1 MNGRAKRRDKRGV
14 ALLLV
19 ITAIAIMTVMLTEF
33 QDEASGDLAAAISD
47 RDALKAEYLARSGIN
62 LSRLLIAAE
71 PTIRKAMSILF
82 MGMQGG
88 PPQIP
93 VWEYADR
100 VLGAFNDKEGSED
113 FAALTGT
120 DMTLGENLGIEGGK
134 FEVTIVDEDAKINVN
149 VAARSNTLSNNNLA
163 KQLLGLMAGDQYSP
177 MFENRDRDDQF
188 TTRQDVC
195 SAIIDWADLDEE
207 LFSCDQRAAPSSQ
220 AVEDNSYHLLKDPYW
235 RKNAAYDSLDE
246 LHLVRG
252 VGDDYW
258 ATFVDPEPTKP
269 RKRVMTVWGQ
279 GAVNVNTANAQTL
292 LAIVCAGTG
301 GKAKMCLDPLEAQKF
316 LMLVTMLQGFT
327 MGMPLFPTRDAFIN
341 TMQGGGMFGSV
352 FTMLGIEKVVFDSK
366 EMVKAAISTESKMFS
381 IYSDGIVPGYQRKT
395 RVRVHAVVDFR
406 DAPAP
411 GAAPM
416 PTTTGTGQTGTGQ
429 FVVPGTAATTGATGA
444 TGALG
449 PDSIAGALAPNPGG
463 TVIYYRTE

>member
-1 MNGRAKRRDKRGV
+1 MKRRAKRRNERGV
-14 ALLLV
+14 ALVLV
-19 ITAIAIMTVMLTEF
+19 IGAIAIMTVMLTEF

-71 PTIRKAMSILF
+71 PTIRKAMGILF
-82 MGMQGG
+82 IGSKSG

-100 VLGAFNDKEGSED
+100 VLGAFNDTEGSAE

-134 FEVTIVDEDAKINVN
+134 FEVTIVDEDAKLNVN
-149 VAARSNTLSNNNLA
+149 LAARSDNITRIRLA
-163 KQLLGLMAGDQYSP
+163 TQLLGLMASEQYSP
-177 MFENRDRDDQF
+177 MFENRDRDNQF
-188 TTRQDVC
+188 TSRQDLC
-195 SAIIDWADLDEE
+195 GAIIDWADLDEDM
-207 LFSCDQRAAPSSQ
+207 FSCDLRAAPSSQ
-220 AVEDNSYHLLKDPYW
+220 AVEDNSYHLLKNPYW

-252 VGDDYW
+252 VSDDFW

-269 RKRVMTVWGQ
+269 HKRVMTVWGQ
-279 GAVNVNTANAQTL
+279 GAVNVNTANAQTV
-292 LAIVCAGTG
+292 LAIVCAGTSQ
-301 GKAKMCLDPLEAQKF
+301 KAKMCLDPLEAQKF
-316 LMLVTMLQGFT
+316 IMLVTMLKGFT
-327 MGMPLFPTRDAFIN
+327 MGMPLFQTPNDFIN
-341 TMQGGGMFGSV
+341 IMQGGGMFGSV
-352 FTMLGIEKVVFDSK
+352 FTMMGIEKVVFDSK

-381 IYSDGIVPGYQRKT
+381 IYSEGIVPGYQRKT
-395 RVRVHAVVDFR
+395 KLRVHAVVDFR

-411 GAAPM
+411 GVAPVLN
-416 PTTTGTGQTGTGQ
+416 PTQTGTGTAQ
-429 FVVPGTAATTGATGA
+429 AFVASGSSATAGT

-449 PDSIAGALAPNPGG
+449 ADSIPGALAPNPGG